1 MRTRSSLGSTG
12 SKSNRTQRASIPLTP
27 LSIEEVRKL
36 PKPHTG
42 FEAFVAPFAALVR
55 ANLDDLGASGV
66 DVDAMEQDYA
76 DYSALTAARAEVAQ
90 RLSAIDDTRLFLA
103 AKVWAQE
110 LIIYAR
116 GRAASRTN
124 ILVKRGIEAFAR
136 FLKNGP
142 QKKTATPSAPTPP
155 TTT

>member
-1 MRTRSSLGSTG
+1 LALEAP
-12 SKSNRTQRASIPLTP
+12 RA
-27 LSIEEVRKL
+27 
-36 PKPHTG
+36 
-42 FEAFVAPFAALVR
+42 AA
-55 ANLDDLGASGV
+55 
-66 DVDAMEQDYA
+66 
-76 DYSALTAARAEVAQ
+76 AQ
-90 RLSAIDDTRLFLA
+90 QLAAIDDTRLFLA

-124 ILVKRGIEAFAR
+124 VLVKRGIEAFAR
-136 FLKNGP
+136 LMKNGR

>member
-1 MRTRSSLGSTG
+1 VSV
-12 SKSNRTQRASIPLTP
+12 PLTP
-27 LSIEEVRKL
+27 LSIEEVRKR

-66 DVDAMEQDYA
+66 DVDAMEKDYA
-76 DYSALTAARAEVAQ
+76 DFLALEAPRAAAAQ
-90 RLSAIDDTRLFLA
+90 QLAAIDDTRLFLA
-103 AKVWAQE
+103 AKVWAQQ

-142 QKKTATPSAPTPP
+142 QKKTTASAPTPP